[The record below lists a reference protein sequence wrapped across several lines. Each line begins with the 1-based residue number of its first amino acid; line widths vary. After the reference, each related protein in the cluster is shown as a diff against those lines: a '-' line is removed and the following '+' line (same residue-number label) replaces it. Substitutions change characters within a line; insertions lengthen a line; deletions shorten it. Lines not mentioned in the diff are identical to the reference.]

1 MTKDDIAIQFVKG
14 VGPNLG
20 KLLMKKQVFTVSD
33 FLYMFPR
40 TYEDRRHLPEISE
53 LSGGETE
60 SFIGKIKSIQD
71 QRTRQNKTITKA
83 VVSDSSGTIICIWFN
98 QPYLSKYLKIGIPYL
113 FKAKLER
120 TSFEPMITAQIIEHE
135 PATDFRKEIV
145 PVYPLSAGLYQSTLR
160 KVARKVIEYVVK
172 VKDPIPS
179 SILKGLELLPISDSL
194 VNMHFPTSLDLYERA
209 RKRIVFDEF
218 FYFQLSLSLNRN
230 QYKKRNGEPLKTSG
244 SVLDSYI
251 QKLPYSLTG
260 DQKKSVED
268 IQKDV
273 TGPNKMNR
281 LLQGDVGSGKTDVAI
296 VALLMA
302 IESNRK
308 GVLLA
313 PTDILAEQHFL
324 KISRRLESMEI
335 PVYLLR
341 GKTRKKERKVI
352 EDALIGEEPLI
363 LIGTHAVIQ
372 DPIKMT
378 KLGMAIIDEQHRFGV
393 MQRMALSKKDEFC
406 HCLYMTATPIP
417 RSLLLS
423 CFGDLDKSI
432 ISEMPPGRV
441 PSKTYFLRE
450 SKLEQVY
457 KFCLNQI
464 EKGRQVFVVY
474 PLVEDSEKLDLK
486 SATEGFEQLSTL
498 FSMAKVGLIHGK
510 MKQIEKSEIMQRFK
524 KNDIQ
529 ILVSTTVIEVGIDV
543 PNSTIMIIRHAERF
557 GLSQLHQL
565 RGRIGRG
572 GNESHC
578 FLIAE
583 PKSENANLRIKA
595 MLDTNDGFKLAEV
608 DMKIRGPGDILG
620 TRQSGLPE
628 FKVASLINDEH
639 LLKTAKEAVS
649 SIFKD
654 DPKLQKSENAVLK
667 TSLNQKYHLILSN
680 LS

>member
-1 MTKDDIAIQFVKG
+1 
-14 VGPNLG
+14 
-20 KLLMKKQVFTVSD
+20 
-33 FLYMFPR
+33 
-40 TYEDRRHLPEISE
+40 
-53 LSGGETE
+53 
-60 SFIGKIKSIQD
+60 
-71 QRTRQNKTITKA
+71 
-83 VVSDSSGTIICIWFN
+83 
-98 QPYLSKYLKIGIPYL
+98 
-113 FKAKLER
+113 
-120 TSFEPMITAQIIEHE
+120 
-135 PATDFRKEIV
+135 
-145 PVYPLSAGLYQSTLR
+145 
-160 KVARKVIEYVVK
+160 
-172 VKDPIPS
+172 
-179 SILKGLELLPISDSL
+179 
-194 VNMHFPTSLDLYERA
+194 
-209 RKRIVFDEF
+209 
-218 FYFQLSLSLNRN
+218 
-230 QYKKRNGEPLKTSG
+230 
-244 SVLDSYI
+244 
-251 QKLPYSLTG
+251 
-260 DQKKSVED
+260 
-268 IQKDV
+268 
-273 TGPNKMNR
+273 
-281 LLQGDVGSGKTDVAI
+281 
-296 VALLMA
+296 
-302 IESNRK
+302 
-308 GVLLA
+308 
-313 PTDILAEQHFL
+313 
-324 KISRRLESMEI
+324 
-335 PVYLLR
+335 
-341 GKTRKKERKVI
+341 
-352 EDALIGEEPLI
+352 
-363 LIGTHAVIQ
+363 
-372 DPIKMT
+372 
-378 KLGMAIIDEQHRFGV
+378 
-393 MQRMALSKKDEFC
+393 
-406 HCLYMTATPIP
+406 
-417 RSLLLS
+417 LLLS

-486 SATEGFEQLSTL
+486 SATEEFEKLSAL

-510 MKQIEKSEIMQRFK
+510 MKQLEKSEIMQNFK
-524 KNDIQ
+524 KNEIQ